1 MNCKVGM
8 DARAPT
14 APQTDSDGLGGQGRR
29 GATGPD
35 ASAAR
40 LLKLAIT
47 APVVSVSTTFPG
59 LVRTTRAQTEAFVAN
74 LAAESR
80 SDELSS

>member
-8 DARAPT
+8 DARAPSF
-14 APQTDSDGLGGQGRR
+14 PQADSEGLGGQGR
-29 GATGPD
+29 GGVGGPV

-40 LLKLAIT
+40 LLKLVIT
-47 APVVSVSTTFPG
+47 ARVVSVPTTFPG
-59 LVRTTRAQTEAFVAN
+59 LVRTTRAQTDAFVAN
-74 LAAESR
+74 RAAESR